1 MGIVA
6 ADRLI
11 DPRRPTWQRRW
22 LLARSIV
29 YIRLGESMGQKERIL
44 ILAGWLSAAVAA
56 LHVVIVF
63 LGAPAYRYF
72 GAGEDMDRQA
82 EAGSLVPAVM
92 TLAIT
97 AVFAV
102 FALYAFAGAGRLR
115 RLPLL
120 RTGLVAI
127 SAIYLVRGLSLLP
140 ELAGYAQ
147 GSGAEPRHLAF
158 SLTSLVIGLF
168 YLAGTVLLWPS
179 LKARAKDMM
188 PA

>member
-1 MGIVA
+1 
-6 ADRLI
+6 
-11 DPRRPTWQRRW
+11 
-22 LLARSIV
+22 
-29 YIRLGESMGQKERIL
+29 MGQKERIL

-72 GAGEDMDRQA
+72 GAGEDMARQA
-82 EAGSLVPAVM
+82 EAGSLVPAAM
-92 TLAIT
+92 TLA
-97 AVFAV
+97 
-102 FALYAFAGAGRLR
+102 
-115 RLPLL
+115 
-120 RTGLVAI
+120 
-127 SAIYLVRGLSLLP
+127 LSLLP

-147 GSGAEPRHLAF
+147 GSGTEPRHLAF